1 MANNKNYYELLGIP
15 KDASEEQVRKAFRGL
30 AMEWHPDRN
39 RSADA
44 EERFKEINEAYQVLI
59 DPKKRQMY
67 DQYGRVDIDP
77 NGGFP
82 GRGFDGFDFQG
93 GVGDIFDAFFGGFG
107 GQGQSDASRG
117 SDLQYATTIT
127 FQEAAFGV
135 EKELQITRNEICSTC
150 NGDLAAPGTS
160 TDKCGNCN
168 GSGKVRR
175 AQNSIF
181 GQFVQVVAC
190 NVCRGRGQTV
200 KTPCATCKASGRE
213 RQTRNVMVNVPGGVE
228 DGMRV
233 RLSGEGDAGS
243 SKGRAG
249 DMYVTLSVKPHPLF
263 RREKEHLV
271 FDLPLNVAQ
280 AALGTTI
287 EVPMLDGTNEE
298 FVVPSGVQ
306 SGAVLRKK
314 GQGVPNLN
322 NGRHGDL
329 VALVTIITPKK
340 MGARTRELFDE
351 LADALEE
358 DEETHSP
365 SNGKSWVRKL
375 KDVLAGENS

>member
-1 MANNKNYYELLGIP
+1 MAEKNYYDLLGIP
-15 KDASEEQVRKAFRGL
+15 KDASEEQIRKAFRGL

-39 RSADA
+39 RAPDA

-67 DQYGRVDIDP
+67 DQYGRVDVDP

-107 GQGQSDASRG
+107 GGGQNEANRG
-117 SDLQYATTIT
+117 NDLQYATTIT

-135 EKELQITRNEICSTC
+135 EKEIQITRHETCSTC
-150 NGDLAAPGTS
+150 KGDLAAPGTS
-160 TDKCGNCN
+160 TDRCGNCN

-200 KTPCATCKASGRE
+200 KTPCPTCKASGRE
-213 RQTRNVMVNVPGGVE
+213 RKSRNVMVNVPGGVE

-243 SKGRAG
+243 STGRPG
-249 DMYVTLSVKPHPLF
+249 DMYVTLSVKSHPLF

-271 FDLPLNVAQ
+271 FDLPLNVAN

-287 EVPMLDGTNEE
+287 EVPMLDGESEE
-298 FVVPSGVQ
+298 FEVPAGVQ
-306 SGAVLRKK
+306 SGAILRKK
-314 GQGVPNLN
+314 GKGVPNLN
-322 NGRHGDL
+322 NGRKGDL
-329 VALVTIITPKK
+329 VALVTIITPKQ
-340 MGARTRELFDE
+340 MSSRTRELFDE
-351 LADALEE
+351 LADALEA
-358 DEETHSP
+358 DEEAHSP